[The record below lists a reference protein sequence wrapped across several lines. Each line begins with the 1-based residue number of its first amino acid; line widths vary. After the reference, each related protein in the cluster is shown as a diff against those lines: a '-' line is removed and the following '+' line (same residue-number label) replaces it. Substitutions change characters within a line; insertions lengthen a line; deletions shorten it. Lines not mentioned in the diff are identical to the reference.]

1 MKNKS
6 QLHLDGLQYQLSQH
20 FIFNVM
26 NTLRI
31 LIRKEPEQ
39 ATIMLNI
46 FSEYLRFALHKTTEF
61 YSTLENELTGID
73 LFVRLQELRFKKQ
86 ILLVKKISPEILC
99 KEIPGFILQPF
110 VEQLLKFSQ
119 PEKEAN
125 VTYINFAAETTDNM
139 LEIKLSCRVLHDKKN
154 TFQRSTFSP
163 KSDAEHG
170 AEKALELCHNI
181 FGNTF
186 IHDTKHE
193 EDIQTITFTLP
204 IKQ

>member
-6 QLHLDGLQYQLSQH
+6 QLHLDGLKYQLSQH

-39 ATIMLNI
+39 ATTMLNT

-73 LFVRLQELRFKKQ
+73 LFIRLQELRFKKQ
-86 ILLVKKISPEILC
+86 THLVKTISTETLC

-119 PEKEAN
+119 PEKEADI
-125 VTYINFAAETTDNM
+125 TYLNFAAETIGSM
-139 LEIKLSCRVLHDKKN
+139 LEIKLSCRAVPDKN
-154 TFQRSTFSP
+154 NASERVTFLP
-163 KSDAEHG
+163 KSDAEQG
-170 AEKALELCHNI
+170 VETALELCRSI
-181 FGNTF
+181 FGDTF
-186 IHDTKHE
+186 THDTKHE
-193 EDIQTITFTLP
+193 EDKQTITLTLP
-204 IKQ
+204 LK

>member
-6 QLHLDGLQYQLSQH
+6 QLHLDGLKYQLSQH

-39 ATIMLNI
+39 ATTMLNT

-73 LFVRLQELRFKKQ
+73 LFIRLQELRFKKQ
-86 ILLVKKISPEILC
+86 FHFVKTISPETLC
-99 KEIPGFILQPF
+99 KELPGFILQPF

-119 PEKEAN
+119 PEKETD
-125 VTYINFAAETTDNM
+125 VTHLNFAAETIDNR
-139 LEIKLSCRVLHDKKN
+139 LEVTLSCRAVYDKNN
-154 TFQRSTFSP
+154 TSDRVNFSP
-163 KSDAEHG
+163 KSDAEQG
-170 AEKALELCHNI
+170 VETALELCSNI
-181 FGNTF
+181 FGDTF
-186 IHDTKHE
+186 TYDTKHE
-193 EDIQTITFTLP
+193 EDIQTITLTLP
-204 IKQ
+204 LK